1 MKNLFLS
8 IFAVILP
15 LSLISC
21 HNEKNEAIEKSIV
34 DEKLHQKALN
44 KNSFNPPSD
53 HPIKVEFKLVNQKGL
68 KEVDAIYQASM
79 PASKNEP
86 YYDNL
91 RQFGFMLMI
100 RNGLIEEG
108 TKEQKLYYMN
118 EQLESVANIINFNDF
133 YLLLNSLKS
142 EVSLSELTGYSD
154 KFYNKNLAL
163 INEIGWENEDEKT
176 QKINELNAA
185 LKLFSTK

>member
-1 MKNLFLS
+1 
-8 IFAVILP
+8 
-15 LSLISC
+15 LISC
-21 HNEKNEAIEKSIV
+21 NNEKNEVIETSIV
-34 DEKLHQKALN
+34 GKELN
-44 KNSFNPPSD
+44 QNASNRNSFNPPSD
-53 HPIKVEFKLVNQKGL
+53 HPIKVEFKLVDQKGL
-68 KEVDAIYQASM
+68 NEVDLIYKSSV
-79 PASKNEP
+79 PTSKNEP

-91 RQFGFMLMI
+91 RQVGFMLMV

-108 TKEQKLYYMN
+108 TKQQKLYYIN
-118 EQLESVANIINFNDF
+118 EQLESAANLPNYNDF

-163 INEIGWENEDEKT
+163 IKEIGWENEEEKT

-185 LKLFSTK
+185 LSLFSIQ

>member
-1 MKNLFLS
+1 MLL
-8 IFAVILP
+8 VTLT
-15 LSLISC
+15 SC
-21 HNEKNEAIEKSIV
+21 NNDKNEVIENTIIG
-34 DEKLHQKALN
+34 EELHQNAL
-44 KNSFNPPSD
+44 KRNSFNPPAD

-68 KEVDAIYQASM
+68 NEVDAIYKASM

-100 RNGLIEEG
+100 RNGLIAEG

-154 KFYNKNLAL
+154 KFFNKNLAL

-176 QKINELNAA
+176 QKISELNEA
-185 LKLFSTK
+185 LRLFSTE